1 MMYLLKYFRFCA
13 LSTTMLQFKIKYLPI
28 LAILVAT
35 LIWASDSLLRVEL
48 YKIPA
53 IVVVFLEH
61 FFGLITFIFVYK
73 NYLKDLLHLTSNQK
87 LAMLWTGV
95 FAGTLAGL
103 FYTSGLVL
111 VLFASL
117 SVVVLMQ
124 HLQPIWGIIAARIVL
139 KEKITPLFIGFA
151 TLAVIGAYLITFK
164 NIAPN
169 LGTGDKTPLAGLFG
183 LLAGVFWGVNT
194 AVSKYNLNTISFQS
208 VAVARYLIASVS
220 SSILIIVSIFLN
232 SVFNIKLTGFWG
244 DFGSKFVEVKN
255 FTQIYSLSN
264 IQWINL
270 FLIVFFVGIVSMS
283 LYYWGL
289 KKVPSKVATISELGW
304 PMWAFLLDILYFK
317 TTFTTSQ
324 IFGIVLLVGSV
335 YVISLTQTNS
345 EPIEIKL

>member
-1 MMYLLKYFRFCA
+1 MPQLKN
-13 LSTTMLQFKIKYLPI
+13 KYVPI
-28 LAILVAT
+28 LAILLAT

-61 FFGLITFIFVYK
+61 FFGLIAFLFIYK
-73 NYLKDLLHLTSNQK
+73 NYLKDLFHLTNNQK

-111 VLFASL
+111 VFFASL

-124 HLQPIWGIIAARIVL
+124 HLQPIWGIVAAHIIL
-139 KEKITPLFIGFA
+139 KEKISPAFIGFA
-151 TLAVIGAYLITFK
+151 TIAIFGAYLVTFK
-164 NIAPN
+164 DIVPN
-169 LGTGDKTPLAGLFG
+169 LGTGDKTPLAGFFG
-183 LLAGVFWGVNT
+183 LLAGIFWGVNT

-208 VAVARYLIASVS
+208 VAVARYLIATIS
-220 SSILIIVSIFLN
+220 SLILIIYSVLLN
-232 SVFNIKLTGFWG
+232 SVYNIKFTGFWG
-244 DFGSKFVEVKN
+244 DFGSKFFEVKD
-255 FTQIYSLSN
+255 FTQIYTLTSVQL
-264 IQWINL
+264 INL

-317 TTFTTSQ
+317 TSFTTSQ
-324 IFGIVLLVGSV
+324 FFGIVLLVGSV
-335 YVISLTQTNS
+335 FAISLTQTHS
-345 EPIEIKL
+345 EASELKI